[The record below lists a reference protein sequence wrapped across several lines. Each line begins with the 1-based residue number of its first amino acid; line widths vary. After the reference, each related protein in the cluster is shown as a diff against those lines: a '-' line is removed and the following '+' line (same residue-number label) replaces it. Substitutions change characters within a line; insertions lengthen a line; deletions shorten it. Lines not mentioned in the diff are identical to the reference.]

1 MNSKHILLLALVAAA
16 LVSCKKS
23 TLTDVRPYR
32 TSDDQMFM
40 GSLLYGQ
47 QGCQNCH
54 GTAWDGKGPEAAGLP
69 VPPTS
74 FVAAVGPEKTPV
86 VYFKAI
92 TAGTEK
98 FKAHSNQALTDA
110 GRWAMANFLFSLRK
124 PLTGEKAVEQKKNV
138 EAQMAEVRAIYQDLA
153 SKNRRRWEIG
163 YKPNDQREK
172 APDLKDLLKFA
183 AIKPDRAPG
192 TVSAERLQRPLA
204 GEGAALYANN
214 CAACHGNYG
223 EGKSITYGMGLI
235 KGQGNMH
242 SDKHL
247 VRAAVATRDFATSD
261 SIGSGGALK
270 GAHPAGSVLQ
280 DSFASLT
287 DAEWASLS
295 EFIRSIAQ

>member
-1 MNSKHILLLALVAAA
+1 MNSKHILLMALAVAAIG
-16 LVSCKKS
+16 CKKS
-23 TLTDVRPYR
+23 GLTDVRPYR

-40 GSLLYGQ
+40 GSLLYAQ

-54 GTAWDGKGPEAAGLP
+54 GTGWDGKGPEAAGLP
-69 VPPTS
+69 VPPTN

-110 GRWAMANFLFSLRK
+110 GRWAMANFLFSIRK
-124 PLTGEKAVEQKKNV
+124 PLTGEKAVEQSKNV
-138 EAQMAEVRAIYQDLA
+138 ETQMAEVRKTYKDLA
-153 SKNRRRWEIG
+153 ANNRRRWEIG
-163 YKPNDQREK
+163 YKPNLEREK
-172 APDLKDLLKFA
+172 APELKDLLKYA
-183 AIKPDRAPG
+183 AIKPDLAPG
-192 TVSAERLQRPLA
+192 TVSEERLNRPMT
-204 GEGAALYANN
+204 GEGAAIYANN
-214 CAACHGNYG
+214 CASCHGNHG

-242 SDKHL
+242 SQYHL
-247 VRAAVATRDFATSD
+247 VRAAIATRDFATSD

-270 GAHPAGSVLQ
+270 GAHPAGGVLQ